1 MLTKNDLLKIEE
13 IVQGFFNKMTIPV
26 NVRVELLAKETLPVN
41 VKTEEA
47 RALIGERGQTLLEIQ
62 RLLGLILRK
71 KIDERFYLNLDI
83 NNYKKK
89 KIDYLKELSQ
99 SVADDVALNKKE
111 RILPPMLSYERR
123 IVHVE
128 LASRNNIT
136 TESVDSDPERKVI
149 IKPCP

>member
-71 KIDERFYLNLDI
+71 KIDERFYLDLDI
-83 NNYKKK
+83 NNYKRK
-89 KIDYLKELSQ
+89 KIDYLKELSR